1 MPTHY
6 KGNER
11 EVRALNALINLARAL
26 DSLSA
31 RLGPTFAAT
40 GLTAAQFGVL
50 EAVYHLGPMCQKELG
65 HKLLRSGGN
74 VTVVVSNLEKRGL
87 VERERQAD
95 DRRMIRI
102 HLTEQ
107 GRKLIECVFPKHL
120 AALVEEFSVLQ
131 PQEQETLRH
140 LCRRLGTSRP
150 LEKKS
155 EMRATDGAGQNADS
169 GQS

>member
-6 KGNER
+6 KGNETQ
-11 EVRALNALINLARAL
+11 VRALNALINLARAL
-26 DSLSA
+26 DSLGA
-31 RLGPTFAAT
+31 RLGSKFEEM

-50 EAVYHLGPMCQKELG
+50 EAVYHLGSMCQKELG

-74 VTVVVSNLEKRGL
+74 VTVVVNNLEKRGL

-102 HLTEQ
+102 HLTDE

-120 AALVEEFSVLQ
+120 EALVEQFSVLE
-131 PQEQETLRH
+131 PEEQETLRH
-140 LCRRLGTSRP
+140 LCRKLGTGRP
-150 LEKKS
+150 LEKKA
-155 EMRATDGAGQNADS
+155 ERLATDGAGQNGEG
-169 GQS
+169 GQR